1 MPSLPGCRF
10 SLIQLLSVAVLCN
23 LSVLNAE
30 DNYEL
35 EIKPLLK
42 TKCWACHGALKQEA
56 GLRLDSGS
64 LILEGGESGKAVVP
78 GDSAASLL
86 VERISSHDE
95 FERMPP
101 EGEPLTQKQIGL
113 IRTWIDNGAA
123 FPAAEIE
130 QGDPKKHWSFQPLK
144 LPAEGS
150 PFAMELAA
158 SSNPI
163 DVFINRKLKAA
174 GLSFS
179 PQADP
184 RTLIRRLYFDMHGL
198 PPTWEQV
205 NEFVKEPSAK
215 HFDQHIDA
223 VLKSPRYGER
233 WGQHWLDIVRYA
245 DTHGFE
251 VNTPRANAWPYR
263 DYVVDAFNQDKPYD
277 QFVREQLA
285 GEAYG
290 EDAATGFLVA
300 AAVLLPGQIGKDEPS
315 KRLARQ
321 DSLDEM
327 VVGTSATFLGLT
339 LGCARCHDHKFDPLT
354 AADYYS
360 MQAFF
365 AGVYYG
371 DREIHDEEYKRNV
384 AEAATLEPKITDLK
398 NQIMKFEP
406 LARSAEVV
414 VIDDED
420 LDRVTLLQK
429 KNGHGQNPPGAK
441 RGYKDDPGTAG
452 RMPNLSGG
460 RYTWWDNHPGEDVF
474 TYNMQ
479 LAGEYEIWIS
489 WGVHGSGVHTHDAR
503 YVLDL
508 DGDLETVE
516 DQTEIAVVD
525 QYYFEGQAEG
535 ETEKKPL
542 WSGLRNAGRYR
553 INESSKLILRGG
565 ETGTGITADAIVL
578 QKANGP
584 AELTN
589 RFPHLRQPVSFEQ
602 NLERF
607 SPVKAN
613 AVRFTTSETTNN
625 NRYEPCI
632 DELEVYTSDPASP
645 NVALASLGVTA
656 TASGNLSTTG
666 RHQLKHINDGQLG
679 NDKSW
684 ISNEKGAGWVQL
696 NFPEFI
702 DMDRIVWGRDRT
714 GKLKDRLPVQYKIE
728 VRTGA
733 EEWKTVASSADR
745 LPFGT
750 TFDEA
755 TTRLRI
761 APEGKG
767 NELRGFANELKTLE
781 QRYRTLTTPRQV
793 YAGVFRNPDETHLL
807 LRGDPEQPQEKIDP
821 ATPAIFRKN
830 EEHQLPGDSPDSQR
844 RYELAQWV
852 ASAENPLTARVMVN
866 RLWQF
871 HFGTGLVSTP
881 SDFGLNGSPPSHPE
895 LLDWLAQEFV
905 THNWSIKHIHR
916 LILSSRTWQQSNQ
929 MVPHAHSIDA
939 DCRLLW
945 RYPSRRLEAE
955 AIRDG
960 LLQATGN
967 LNLKMGGPGF
977 DFFKTRGGLNG
988 FPPVLEFKE
997 EGLRRMIYAHKIR
1010 MERVPVFGAFDCPD
1024 AGQPTPER
1032 SRSTT
1037 AIQALN
1043 LMNSPFIASQSESLA
1058 MKLNE
1063 LPSIELQ
1070 VRTAYEKTLQR
1081 EPSPKEL
1088 SAVIP
1093 VVEQHG
1099 LSTLLRVL
1107 FNSNEFV
1114 MLP

>member
-1 MPSLPGCRF
+1 MSSFPGCGFR
-10 SLIQLLSVAVLCN
+10 LIQLLSVAVLCN
-23 LSVLNAE
+23 LSALHAE
-30 DNYEL
+30 ESYEH

-42 TKCWACHGALKQEA
+42 TKCWACHGALKQES
-56 GLRLDSGS
+56 GLRLDSGA

-78 GDSAASLL
+78 GDSEASLL
-86 VERISSHDE
+86 IERISSHHE

-113 IRTWIDNGAA
+113 IRTWIDDGAA
-123 FPAAEIE
+123 FPDAEVE
-130 QGDPKKHWSFQPLK
+130 QGDPKDHWSFQPLK
-144 LPAEGS
+144 LPAEAS
-150 PFAMELAA
+150 PLAKELAA
-158 SSNPI
+158 SPNPI
-163 DVFINRKLKAA
+163 DVFINRKLESA

-205 NEFVKEPSAK
+205 DEFIKEPSAK

-365 AGVYYG
+365 AGVEYG
-371 DREIHDEEYKRNV
+371 DREIHDEEYRRNM
-384 AEAATLEPKITDLK
+384 AEAEKLEPNIADLK

-406 LARSAEVV
+406 LAMGAKVV
-414 VIDDED
+414 LIDDED
-420 LDRVTLLQK
+420 LERVTLLQK
-429 KNGHGQNPPGAK
+429 KNGHGKNPPGAK

-452 RMPNLSGG
+452 RMPNLSRG
-460 RYTWWDNHPGEDVF
+460 RYTWWDNRPGEDVF

-479 LAGEYEIWIS
+479 VAGEYEIWIS
-489 WGVHGSGVHTHDAR
+489 WGVHGSGVHTRDAR

-516 DQTEIAVVD
+516 DQTEIAIVD
-525 QYYFEGQAEG
+525 QYYFEGQVEG
-535 ETEKKPL
+535 ESEKKPL
-542 WSGLRNAGRYR
+542 WSGLRNVGRYR

-578 QKANGP
+578 QEANGP
-584 AELTN
+584 AGLTN
-589 RFPHLRQPVSFEQ
+589 RFPHLRQPVNFEQ

-607 SPVKAN
+607 SPVKAT
-613 AVRFTTSETTNN
+613 AVRFTISATTNN

-632 DELEVYTSDPASP
+632 DELEVFTTDPESP

-656 TASGNLSTTG
+656 TSSGNLSNSG
-666 RHQLKHINDGQLG
+666 RHQLKHINDGKLG

-696 NFPEFI
+696 NFPESI
-702 DMDRIVWGRDRT
+702 EIDRILWGRDRT

-728 VRTGA
+728 VRNGSGD
-733 EEWKTVASSADR
+733 WKTVASSADR

-761 APEGKG
+761 APEEKG
-767 NELRGFANELKTLE
+767 NELRGYANELKKLE
-781 QRYRTLTTPRQV
+781 QRYRTLTTPKKV
-793 YAGVFRNPDETHLL
+793 YAGVFRKPDETHLL

-821 ATPAIFRKN
+821 ATPAIFSKN
-830 EEHQLPGDSPDSQR
+830 EERSLSSDSPDSQR
-844 RYELAQWV
+844 RYELAQWM

-866 RLWQF
+866 RLWQY

-916 LILSSRTWQQSNQ
+916 LILTSRTWQQSNQ
-929 MVPHAHSIDA
+929 MVPHAQSVDA

-988 FPPVLEFKE
+988 FPPVLEFKD

-1024 AGQPTPER
+1024 AGQPTPQR

-1043 LMNSPFIASQSESLA
+1043 LMNSPFIADQSESLA

-1081 EPSPKEL
+1081 EPSSKEL

-1114 MLP
+1114 TLP